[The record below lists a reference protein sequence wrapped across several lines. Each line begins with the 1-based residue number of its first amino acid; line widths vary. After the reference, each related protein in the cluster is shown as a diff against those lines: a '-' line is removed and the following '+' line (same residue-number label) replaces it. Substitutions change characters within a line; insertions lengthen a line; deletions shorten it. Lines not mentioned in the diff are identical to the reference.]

1 MARKSLRTRALET
14 ASGLALG
21 ALLSAGPVFAQ
32 QVETITVTA
41 ERREQS
47 LQDVPVAVT
56 AMSAQ
61 QLELRG
67 VDEPINLVEFVPNM
81 IGTHNTG
88 IGSANAYYIRGLGNT
103 ETIATFDPPVG
114 TYIDEVFIA
123 RQNANNIAFFDVDR
137 IEVLRG
143 PQGTLFGRNTTGGAV
158 SVFMRQPAAEF
169 GGFAEAG
176 IGSYGRYLA
185 RGSVDM
191 PVNERFLTK
200 LSAYWIDED
209 GYVDNVTTGDTLNA
223 QEGWGVRLDL
233 TFLPSD
239 TVRWDVALGLSDDG
253 SINIANYV
261 EGQSPLAESSGSG
274 QRISRTG
281 LSARDCSDALLT
293 CMLAGQGL
301 GLDNEAF
308 EITSNLAVDAVGGT
322 FNFITGYRNLDQRFI
337 VDFFDGG
344 LGGQGY
350 ATGGFVIGNEAEHS
364 QFSQEV
370 KFTGSFLEDR
380 VDVVAG
386 AYYFTE
392 DNSTLFID
400 TFTIGAPPGIPLV
413 LANRTLDNTQTSV
426 ALYSQ
431 FDFHITDRLTL
442 TAGARWTNEEKE
454 IELRDNRAAPP
465 PGGALTTAS
474 LLANGIPDDLTTS
487 LITPRFAAQF
497 QLNDD
502 VMLFASYTQGF
513 KSGGWNA
520 RGTTPTAIQPFF
532 RELATNWEAG
542 VRSVL
547 FDNRVRLNA
556 TAFLLE
562 VEDYQAPSAFNTAT
576 GIQFITLND
585 AGLRNTGFEVE
596 ADIALVDN
604 LNIFAAIGRQNA
616 EYTDPSPRI
625 LQQQADCIAGLP
637 NSAGQGIVTPGCGI
651 AVPVR
656 APDWTVTLGGNYY
669 FELPGSN
676 FYIQPAANARWQ
688 SDQWFQTSNLP
699 ASFTDSVWLVNA
711 GVTVGTVDRDWALE
725 LACNN
730 CTDEIYGQSLLAGV
744 VYINPPR
751 RWSLELR
758 RNF

>member
-1 MARKSLRTRALET
+1 MASKLSRMRALQT
-14 ASGLALG
+14 VSALALVAVIG
-21 ALLSAGPVFAQ
+21 AGPAAAQ
-32 QVETITVTA
+32 QVDVITVTA

-47 LQDVPVAVT
+47 IQEVPVAV
-56 AMSAQ
+56 SAFSAD
-61 QLELRG
+61 QLETRG
-67 VDEPINLVEFVPNM
+67 IDEPIDLVGFVPNM

-123 RQNANNIAFFDVDR
+123 RQNANNIAFFDVER
-137 IEVLRG
+137 VEVLRG

-158 SVFMRQPAAEF
+158 SVFMRRPGEEF

-176 IGSYGRYLA
+176 IGSYGRRLL
-185 RGSVDM
+185 RGTVDM
-191 PVNERFLTK
+191 PVNEQFLTK
-200 LSAYWIDED
+200 LSAYWLDED
-209 GYVDNVTTGDTLNA
+209 GYVRNVTTGDRLNGE
-223 QEGWGVRLDL
+223 EGWGVRLDL
-233 TFLPSD
+233 AFLPSD

-261 EGQSPLAESSGSG
+261 EGQSPLAVSSSSGR
-274 QRISRTG
+274 RISRTG
-281 LSARDCSDALLT
+281 LSTRGCGDPLLA
-293 CMLAGQGL
+293 CMLAGEGM
-301 GLDNEAF
+301 GLDNETF
-308 EITSNLAVDAVGGT
+308 EITSNLAVDALGGT

-344 LGGQGY
+344 LAGQGFS
-350 ATGGFVIGNEAEHS
+350 TGGFVIGNEAEHS
-364 QFSQEV
+364 QFSQEI
-370 KFTGSFLEDR
+370 KFTGSFMEGR

-392 DNSTLFID
+392 DNSTTFID
-400 TFTIGAPPGIPLV
+400 TFTVAPGVTLV
-413 LANRTLDNTQTSV
+413 LADRTLDNTQTSV

-431 FDFHITDRLTL
+431 FDFHVTDRLTL
-442 TAGARWTNEEKE
+442 TAGARWTNEDKE
-454 IELRDNRAAPP
+454 IDFRDNRAAPP
-465 PGGALTTAS
+465 PGGALTTAN
-474 LLANGIPDDLTTS
+474 LLANGIPEDLTTS
-487 LITPRFAAQF
+487 LITPRFAAQY

-542 VRSVL
+542 IRSVL
-547 FDNRVRLNA
+547 FENRVRLNA
-556 TAFLLE
+556 TAFWLD
-562 VEDYQAPSAFNTAT
+562 VEDYQAPSAFNTGT
-576 GIQFITLND
+576 GIEFITLND
-585 AGLRNTGFEVE
+585 AGLRNRGVEIE
-596 ADIALVDN
+596 ADIAVADGFN
-604 LNIFAAIGRQNA
+604 VFAAIGRQDA
-616 EYTDPSPRI
+616 EYTNPSARI
-625 LQQQADCIAGLP
+625 QQQQADCIAGLP
-637 NSAGQGIVTPGCGI
+637 NSAGQGIVTPNCNL

-656 APDWTVTLGGNYY
+656 SPEWTVTLGGSYY
-669 FELPGSN
+669 YEFPGSN
-676 FYIQPAANARWQ
+676 FYVQPAASARWQ

-711 GVTVGTVDRDWALE
+711 GITLGTVDRDWALE

-751 RWSLELR
+751 RWSLKLR

>member
-1 MARKSLRTRALET
+1 MASTSSRMRALQT
-14 ASGLALG
+14 VSSLALIAVVG
-21 ALLSAGPVFAQ
+21 AGPAAAQ
-32 QVETITVTA
+32 QVDIITVTA

-56 AMSAQ
+56 AMNAE

-67 VDEPINLVEFVPNM
+67 VDEPINLVDFVPNM

-123 RQNANNIAFFDVDR
+123 RQNANNIAFFDVER

-158 SVFMRQPAAEF
+158 SVFMRRPDEEF
-169 GGFAEAG
+169 GGFVEAG
-176 IGSYGRYLA
+176 IGSYGRRLL
-185 RGSVDM
+185 RGTVDV

-200 LSAYWIDED
+200 LSGYWIDED
-209 GYVDNVTTGDTLNA
+209 GYVSNVTTGENLNGV
-223 QEGWGVRLDL
+223 EGWGVRLDL
-233 TFLPSD
+233 AFRPAD
-239 TVRWDVALGLSDDG
+239 HIRWDVALGLSDDG

-261 EGQSPLAESSGSG
+261 QGQSPLAESTSSGR
-274 QRISRTG
+274 RISRTG
-281 LSARDCSDALLT
+281 ISTQNCSGPLLACTLSGT
-293 CMLAGQGL
+293 GL
-301 GLDNEAF
+301 GLDNETF
-308 EITSNLAVDAVGGT
+308 EATSNIAVDTMGGT
-322 FNFITGYRNLDQRFI
+322 LNFITGYRNLDQRFI

-344 LGGQGY
+344 LAGQGFT
-350 ATGGFVIGNEAEHS
+350 TGGFVIGNEAEHS
-364 QFSQEV
+364 QFSQEI
-370 KFTGSFLEDR
+370 KYTGSFMDGR
-380 VDVVAG
+380 VDVVG
-386 AYYFTE
+386 GVYYFTE
-392 DNSTLFID
+392 DNTTTFID
-400 TFTIGAPPGIPLV
+400 TFTVAPGVTLV
-413 LANRTLDNTQTSV
+413 LANRTLDNTQTSL
-426 ALYSQ
+426 AAYSQ
-431 FDFHITDRLTL
+431 FDFHVTDRLTL
-442 TAGARWTNEEKE
+442 TAGARWTSEEKE
-454 IELRDNRAAPP
+454 ISLRDNRTNPPAAT
-465 PGGALTTAS
+465 ALTTAN

-487 LITPRFAAQF
+487 LITPRFALQY

-532 RELATNWEAG
+532 RELANNWEAG
-542 VRSVL
+542 IRSVL

-556 TAFLLE
+556 TAFWLQ
-562 VEDYQAPSAFNTAT
+562 VDDYQAPSAFNTAT

-585 AGLRNTGFEVE
+585 AGLRNRGFEIE
-596 ADIALVDN
+596 ADIAVAEGFN
-604 LNIFAAIGRQNA
+604 LFAAIGRQDA
-616 EYTDPSPRI
+616 EYTDFSARI
-625 LQQQADCIAGLP
+625 LQQQANCNASLP
-637 NSAGQGIVTPGCGI
+637 NSGGQGIVTLGCGI
-651 AVPVR
+651 AEPVR
-656 APDWTVTLGGNYY
+656 TPEWTVTLGGSYY
-669 FELPGSN
+669 MELPGN
-676 FYIQPAANARWQ
+676 QFYLQPAASARWQ

-699 ASFTDSVWLVNA
+699 ASFTDAVWLVNA
-711 GVTVGTVDRDWALE
+711 GITLGTVDRDWALE

-751 RWSLELR
+751 HWSLKLR